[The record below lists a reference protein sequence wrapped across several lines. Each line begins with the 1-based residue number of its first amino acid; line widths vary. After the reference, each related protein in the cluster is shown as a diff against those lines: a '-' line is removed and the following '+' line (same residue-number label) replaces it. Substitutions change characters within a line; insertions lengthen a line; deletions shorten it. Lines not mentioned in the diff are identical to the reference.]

1 MADEKTMKPINES
14 ESKQDRPKRRYHRRS
29 NKAAKPA
36 AEETPA
42 ASGEELVST
51 PKPSRSRKKT
61 LDEAIAAVI
70 GATAVS
76 EPEKPREKKQSGSR
90 KKNNRPAKENSPAE
104 QAAPAVQA
112 EAPAQEAPRKNQK
125 NSRRRGGNNN
135 NTDPN
140 ARVRIIPL
148 GGLHEIGKNMTVYEC
163 GEDMFIVDCGLAFPT
178 SDLPGVDLVI
188 PDFTYVE
195 KNRHKIKGVLV
206 THGHEDHIGGLAF
219 LLKRINVPI
228 YATKLTIGL
237 IQGKLKEHGLL
248 NKAKLVEI
256 RPRDNIT
263 LGAFNIE
270 FIHVNHSIPDAVG
283 LAIRCPAGVIIQTGD
298 FKIDTTPVDGDMID
312 LARFAEYGKKGV
324 LALLSD
330 STNAER
336 PGYTMSERKVGESF
350 EQLFRKAH
358 NKRIVVATFASN
370 IHRVQQIIDVAQ
382 SRGRKVAVTGRSLEN
397 LVQVGQDL
405 GYLNVPENILIPI
418 DAIKRYPDDKLVII
432 TTGSQGEPMS
442 ALTRIAFGEHRKV
455 NIGPNDYVIISA
467 TPIPG
472 NEKMVGNVVNELMKH
487 NVEVIYEKM
496 YEVHVS
502 GHACQEELKL
512 MMGIV
517 KPQYFIPV
525 HGEQKHLQKHAG
537 LAMSMGYDMKHIYL
551 GNIGEKISLSKTE
564 MKQIETVPAGEVYVD
579 GLGVGDVGNI
589 VLNDRKHLSQDGII
603 IVVATLDAETG
614 DVVSG
619 PDVVSR
625 GFVYVKE
632 NEDLMNKARDL
643 ACHVI
648 YDYYDVKG
656 RDWNTVKSKLR
667 DEISHLMYEKTK
679 RSPMVLPILM
689 EI

>member
-1 MADEKTMKPINES
+1 MNEKKEKRDGEKTVNKSAQNKTRRTYNKKGTADGGKAMKNTSAAKNAANGRNVGAKTQTAPHNR
-14 ESKQDRPKRRYHRRS
+14 QGTRRYGNRQS
-29 NKAAKPA
+29 AKP
-36 AEETPA
+36 
-42 ASGEELVST
+42 L
-51 PKPSRSRKKT
+51 K
-61 LDEAIAAVI
+61 
-70 GATAVS
+70 
-76 EPEKPREKKQSGSR
+76 
-90 KKNNRPAKENSPAE
+90 
-104 QAAPAVQA
+104 
-112 EAPAQEAPRKNQK
+112 
-125 NSRRRGGNNN
+125 
-135 NTDPN
+135 
-140 ARVRIIPL
+140 IIPL
-148 GGLHEIGKNMTVYEC
+148 GGLGEIGKNITLYEYD
-163 GEDMFIVDCGLAFPT
+163 GDMFLSDCGMSFP
-178 SDLPGVDLVI
+178 DEEMPGIDIVI
-188 PDFTYVE
+188 PDFTYVLE
-195 KNRHKIKGVLV
+195 NKDKIKGLVV
-206 THGHEDHIGGLAF
+206 THGHEDHIGAIPY
-219 LLKRINVPI
+219 LLRNFNLPI
-228 YATKLTIGL
+228 YATRLTIGL
-237 IQGKLKEHGLL
+237 IEGKLREHKLL
-248 NKAKLVEI
+248 NEAKLNVTN
-256 RPRDNIT
+256 PGDVVT
-263 LGAFNIE
+263 LGKFKIE

-283 LAIRCPAGVIIQTGD
+283 FAITCPAGTVIQTGD
-298 FKIDTTPVDGDMID
+298 FKIDTTPID
-312 LARFAEYGKKGV
+312 DYVIDIGRFAELGKKGV